1 VWRVTEDPQRTL
13 INLIIPNK
21 TIEGNLLIGYNQNI
35 RYSESKKE
43 VRIMLTQLRGRSQIT
58 IPKNIIDT
66 LGLKENDNLNIEV
79 ENGKIIINPV
89 VVIPKDQAW
98 FWADEWQLSEKEVD
112 EEVKSGKIK
121 TANSI
126 DELMKDLKDEN

>member
-1 VWRVTEDPQRTL
+1 M
-13 INLIIPNK
+13 
-21 TIEGNLLIGYNQNI
+21 
-35 RYSESKKE
+35 KE
-43 VRIMLTQLRGRSQIT
+43 VNEMLTQLRGRSQIT

-98 FWADEWQLSEKEVD
+98 FWADEWQLSEKEVAED
-112 EEVKSGKIK
+112 INSGKIK
-121 TANSI
+121 TANNI
-126 DELMKDLKDEN
+126 DELMKDLNDEN